1 MADDREKQ
9 KQELLRLL
17 TDANDEAKKLEA
29 AAQDVARSAR
39 FTQDAAKPLG
49 ELIKEVPPTPLTPEA
64 WTRQIVG
71 WRDVGE
77 SARQHQATVSGL
89 KSFGPLTSGVMNTS
103 MVEWGPLF
111 LGPPAL
117 PPPSP
122 SAWNAWTTLSETLER
137 SPRGDQAAA
146 SMPRLKLDPG
156 GTGSRT
162 A

>member
-17 TDANDEAKKLEA
+17 ADANDEAKKLEA

-49 ELIKEVPPTPLTPEA
+49 EVIKEVPPTQLTPEE

-71 WRDVGE
+71 WREVSE
-77 SARQHQATVSGL
+77 SARQHQATVSVL
-89 KSFGPLTSGVMNTS
+89 KSFGPLTSGVINTS
-103 MVEWGPLF
+103 MVELGPMF
-111 LGPPAL
+111 LGPPAS

-122 SAWNAWTTLSETLER
+122 SASTAWTKLSETL
-137 SPRGDQAAA
+137 
-146 SMPRLKLDPG
+146 
-156 GTGSRT
+156 
-162 A
+162 